1 MVQLTYHS
9 TGDQIIT
16 SVPELWTARRYS
28 AGCEKKEK
36 RIRKYKETLQINSQ
50 VFWRADS
57 ERRRGDGIIFLRAF
71 LCTFTCRKN
80 LHSSGS
86 G

>member
-36 RIRKYKETLQINSQ
+36 RIRKYKNIRKHFKLIARFSGEQIQ
-50 VFWRADS
+50 
-57 ERRRGDGIIFLRAF
+57 RGGEEME
-71 LCTFTCRKN
+71 
-80 LHSSGS
+80 
-86 G
+86 